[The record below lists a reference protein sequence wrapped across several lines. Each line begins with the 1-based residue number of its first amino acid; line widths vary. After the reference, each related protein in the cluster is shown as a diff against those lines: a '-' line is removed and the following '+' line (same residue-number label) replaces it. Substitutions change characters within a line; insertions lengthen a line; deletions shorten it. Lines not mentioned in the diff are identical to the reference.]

1 MLSTILSSKGQ
12 VILPSGL
19 RKKININKGTKFII
33 EIDNEK
39 IILTPLN
46 RKLYEKLAGSI
57 SQKGK
62 LLKALI
68 TEKEKEKNL
77 WNITLLIPIVW

>member
-19 RKKININKGTKFII
+19 RKKININKGTKFLI

>member
-68 TEKEKEKNL
+68 AEKEKEKNL

>member
-57 SQKGK
+57 SQEGK

-77 WNITLLIPIVW
+77 

>member
-77 WNITLLIPIVW
+77 

>member
-19 RKKININKGTKFII
+19 RKKINISKGTKFLI

>member
-19 RKKININKGTKFII
+19 RKKINIKKGTKFII

-77 WNITLLIPIVW
+77 

>member
-19 RKKININKGTKFII
+19 RKKININKGTKFLI

-46 RKLYEKLAGSI
+46 RKLFEKLAGSI

>member
-19 RKKININKGTKFII
+19 RKKININKGTKFLI

-68 TEKEKEKNL
+68 REKEKEKNL